1 MEYNYDNSISDRYS
15 SLRHIFEYL
24 IENQLI
30 SNNTTVDFSE
40 VMRDLYHLNLL
51 IHQSYIIFKK
61 HISKEQKVSDLMN
74 LRDIDGKRFMD
85 RTFSKKIVEHYS
97 DNIVNFYDAL
107 MLLQKR
113 KKQFIGGKA
122 KNNTHVKFKQCAGA
136 NEINYKDNLIDNLI
150 SDKEFMRRN
159 KEILMNSPIAQ
170 LLSTDP
176 RKYITNIIDFG
187 KIYGFSTGEYIFNWI
202 FFPLAQLEQI
212 PVIGDAIAI
221 PLDIIGIILDNLDL
235 LMDFIGP
242 VVPIALGVATDLGA
256 AIPVPGVNTAF
267 AGLSLATTLGSK
279 PTELLLTNF
288 LDIIGLVLN
297 IQRKQWGLAYLSA
310 MDAIPN
316 FSSVMDVVVTE
327 LYMANKYI
335 AKAKDFMAF
344 VDDTTR
350 VMVPLSQTILQNPA
364 VLFRPREIVEK
375 IIIPNKHRIPII
387 KNLPIEK
394 WFEGVNKLTKLKTQ
408 FENIQNVSADIISGK
423 NLNKIADNYIKDK
436 IGNYSSELNESL
448 IRKQDKRT
456 I

>member
-1 MEYNYDNSISDRYS
+1 MENNYNKSISDRYS
-15 SLRHIFEYL
+15 SLRNIFEYL
-24 IENQLI
+24 IENNFI
-30 SNNTTVDFSE
+30 SNNTTINFTE

-61 HISKEQKVSDLMN
+61 RVSKDQKIYDLMN
-74 LRDIDGKRFMD
+74 LRDVNGKKFLERNFA
-85 RTFSKKIVEHYS
+85 KKILEYYA
-97 DNIVNFYDAL
+97 DNIINFYDA
-107 MLLQKR
+107 MLVLNNRR
-113 KKQFIGGKA
+113 KEFIGGN
-122 KNNTHVKFKQCAGA
+122 KNKKFSKQKGGVSG
-136 NEINYKDNLIDNLI
+136 IDYKDNLIDKLL
-150 SDKEFMRRN
+150 SDTEFMRRN
-159 KEILMNSPIAQ
+159 KEILMNSPIGQ
-170 LLSTDP
+170 LLYTDP
-176 RKYITNIIDFG
+176 RQYIPNIINFG
-187 KIYGFSTGEYIFNWI
+187 KMYGFSTGEYIFNWI
-202 FFPLAQLEQI
+202 FFPLAQLEKI
-212 PVIGDAIAI
+212 PVIGDTIAI

-267 AGLSLATTLGSK
+267 AGLSLATTIGSK

-335 AKAKDFMAF
+335 AKAKDFMQF

-350 VMVPLSQTILQNPA
+350 VVVPMSLAILQNP
-364 VLFRPREIVEK
+364 VLLFKPGEIVEK
-375 IIIPNKHRIPII
+375 IIIPNKDRIPII

-394 WFEGVNKLTKLKTQ
+394 WFQGVNKLTKLKTQ
-408 FENIQNVSADIISGK
+408 LENIQNVSTDIISGK

-436 IGNYSSELNESL
+436 IGKYSSELNEPL
-448 IRKQDKRT
+448 NRKKHKRT